1 MKLTKNKLKQLITEE
16 LSKKL
21 NENQGYID
29 KLVGMVLSGN
39 PAATRQG
46 LVLAETLDYVFDFE
60 ESDVGN
66 DPTQKT
72 RAVRFNAYP
81 EFANALSSA
90 FSYVSETNP
99 DFLWGKLSSFMS
111 YPVPENSANPDYY
124 KLYFNIYDPD
134 WGEELKFTPQGNT
147 K

>member
-46 LVLAETLDYVFDFE
+46 LVLAETLDYVFDFV
-60 ESDVGN
+60 ESDLDY
-66 DPTQKT
+66 DPTQKA
-72 RAVRFNAYP
+72 RAIRFNAYS
-81 EFANALSSA
+81 EFADALIDA
-90 FSYVSETNP
+90 FQKL
-99 DFLWGKLSSFMS
+99 DFELSFGKLENFMMRQG
-111 YPVPENSANPDYY
+111 PESPGNPDYY
-124 KLYFNIYDPD
+124 KFYFNIFDPD
-134 WGEELKFTPQGNT
+134 WGEELKFTPQGTT